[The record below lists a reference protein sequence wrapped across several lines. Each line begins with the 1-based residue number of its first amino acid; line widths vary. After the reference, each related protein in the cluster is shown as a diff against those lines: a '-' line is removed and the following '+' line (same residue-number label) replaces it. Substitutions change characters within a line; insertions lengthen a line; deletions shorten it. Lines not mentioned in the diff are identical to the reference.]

1 MDKYKK
7 KQLKNKKYIWGI
19 VFCFF
24 VIFLYAV
31 VKQYL
36 ENELTNVTTNKDTLQ
51 KTFKLR
57 NKNLKNDV
65 SKLFLKPKNNN
76 ILVVTNGIQPL
87 VSNGGIS
94 MMFTRYVE
102 IFRQENSVQILVPYK
117 TKHSIF
123 TKHYW
128 TEHNVEFHSLTNTI
142 GQQDYGTKEM
152 KRSFQILKW
161 ILAHDHFDVIIFHD
175 YRGIATHTIQMKLSG
190 TALQKTKIV
199 VTCHSSSRYSDLMNR
214 RTPSTNDILVYGMED
229 FTRTYADL
237 TIFPSRFFHSTMQN
251 DSEMLDK
258 MMNVKIIPNFIYDI
272 ERPTKRHDTIKSK
285 KFAYYGRVDRLK
297 GIEFLFNMLMS
308 IKPGQIDEFLILGDI
323 NAPDIYDMVLT
334 YKKILSKQNN
344 INVKIVGSL
353 PMKSALKFLR
363 ENNYIVIMSSYFENY
378 SCALQELVFY
388 GIPVLF
394 SDAGG
399 NKEIVKDTFYMY
411 EIENLNQL
419 KKMIYKGLH
428 NGFKTQELTNDPE
441 KSIELFKQ
449 NIFEPYNTIPTSVFD
464 CSDVTIGIVTRGRK
478 HMVQKLVDMLHTEQT
493 CDGFSILILNNDN
506 LMYLFHHETKQILRD
521 NIIVS
526 KARNELIYSCE
537 TPYLILFDDDDIPH
551 PDMIYNLKTTLINT
565 KASLASAPCN
575 NIKDGVLEKVSL
587 TSGFTNIAANLLIHH
602 SGKATVILDVAFMR
616 SIGGLYEEVGIESRS
631 PFIDWAMY
639 SKVILNYGK
648 ISLYPLPVYNY
659 TKHSKSSL
667 YYTATETMR
676 YWGYIKI
683 INMYCKQMKLSVS
696 MCSLLQMAKMG

>member
-1 MDKYKK
+1 M
-7 KQLKNKKYIWGI
+7 N
-19 VFCFF
+19 
-24 VIFLYAV
+24 
-31 VKQYL
+31 
-36 ENELTNVTTNKDTLQ
+36 TLGQ
-51 KTFKLR
+51 K
-57 NKNLKNDV
+57 
-65 SKLFLKPKNNN
+65 
-76 ILVVTNGIQPL
+76 
-87 VSNGGIS
+87 
-94 MMFTRYVE
+94 
-102 IFRQENSVQILVPYK
+102 
-117 TKHSIF
+117 
-123 TKHYW
+123 
-128 TEHNVEFHSLTNTI
+128 
-142 GQQDYGTKEM
+142 DYGTKEM

-161 ILAHDHFDVIIFHD
+161 ILAHEHFDVIIFHD

-353 PMKSALKFLR
+353 PMKSALKLLR

-428 NGFKTQELTNDPE
+428 NGFKTQELTSDPE

-449 NIFEPYNTIPTSVFD
+449 NIFEPYNTIPASVFD

-587 TSGFTNIAANLLIHH
+587 TSGFTNIAANLLTHH
-602 SGKATVILDVAFMR
+602 TGKATVILDVAFMR

-639 SKVILNYGK
+639 SKVILNHGK